1 MLESILTKIYLN
13 LSNNAKE
20 DQSIH
25 AVEITLFKSSA
36 CLFLRQMPLSS

>member
-13 LSNNAKE
+13 QSNNAKE
-20 DQSIH
+20 AQSIH

-36 CLFLRQMPLSS
+36 WLFLHQMPVSS